1 MKVHSDSKYDTIIQC
16 FESYIKGNDE
26 MFNSYLGINYLLH
39 IDQTLIKIIYV
50 NGSWFLK
57 IHKLELKLY
66 SKG

>member
-1 MKVHSDSKYDTIIQC
+1 
-16 FESYIKGNDE
+16 